1 MRTAVL
7 NPQHL
12 RHPPPPPSSRVSR
25 IRSATAER
33 RRVAIN
39 LLQSV
44 DLTEMGEG
52 KLDPTIGRNEGKYM
66 LPISKFNETLL
77 LSKIRRTIQN
87 KFSITLSL
95 ASPPRKMVSWFH
107 EGGRDETCH
116 LPSKNN
122 YIFIEKNFA
131 FHTVAFPMQF
141 HPSNNVKS
149 CHMLP
154 TTSFLNKNLFYSNAA
169 HWSFWSWENSLFR
182 GTCQPNSFKR
192 GSGGVFTTWFLMLNS
207 IN

>member
-1 MRTAVL
+1 
-7 NPQHL
+7 
-12 RHPPPPPSSRVSR
+12 
-25 IRSATAER
+25 
-33 RRVAIN
+33 
-39 LLQSV
+39 
-44 DLTEMGEG
+44 
-52 KLDPTIGRNEGKYM
+52 
-66 LPISKFNETLL
+66 
-77 LSKIRRTIQN
+77 
-87 KFSITLSL
+87 
-95 ASPPRKMVSWFH
+95 MVSWFH

-116 LPSKNN
+116 LLSKNN

-141 HPSNNVKS
+141 YPSNNVKS

-207 IN
+207 INWLFNQSLHDKRVLSIDLSADGSLVTGLSFYFIFGFDLLLTFNSSSSPSVYSARYISDQFLPDKAVDEAASALRLAQWKKLLC